1 MLHKGQRIGSL
12 ILVGAGVGEIEGR
25 GPREVYIFT
34 DMEGKECICIGAY
47 DKGRKISEKELIEI
61 INREYPV
68 Q

>member
-12 ILVGAGVGEIEGR
+12 ILVGAGVGEMEGV
-25 GPREVYIFT
+25 GPREVYMFT
-34 DMEGKECICIGAY
+34 DMEGKECIYIRAY
-47 DKGRKISEKELIEI
+47 DNGRKISEKELIET